1 MNATFN
7 IKVSIDPNN
16 VTTSFGTEKIDDM
29 DTSLLASVLKVFSD
43 MQNKLKA
50 QVAKF
55 YGMTKEQS
63 EKTVAA
69 EENSEGTAPENT
81 DEQPEEEK

>member
-1 MNATFN
+1 MEMNATFN

-50 QVAKF
+50 QVTKF
-55 YGMTKEQS
+55 YGITKEQP

-69 EENSEGTAPENT
+69 EETSEGAASENT
-81 DEQPEEEK
+81 DEQSE